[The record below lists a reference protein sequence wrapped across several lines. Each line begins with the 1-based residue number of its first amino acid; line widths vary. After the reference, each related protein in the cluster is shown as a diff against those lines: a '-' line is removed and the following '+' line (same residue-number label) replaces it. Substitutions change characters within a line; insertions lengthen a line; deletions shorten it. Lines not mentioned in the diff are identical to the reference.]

1 MKSVDNFDAIYIYNG
16 KVDFRRSIDGL
27 STMVQEELKMD
38 VFQNSLFLFF
48 NKSKNKLK
56 ILYWD
61 KSGFALWYKRLEEER
76 FKIPK
81 NIEGSHLALT
91 SKELEWLLEGYDIA
105 KMKPHQELK
114 YNICA

>member
-1 MKSVDNFDAIYIYNG
+1 MKSVDKFDAIYIYNG

-27 STMVQEELKMD
+27 SNMVQEELKMD

-48 NKSKNKLK
+48 NKRKNKLK

-81 NIEGSHLALT
+81 NIEGNHLSLT
-91 SKELEWLLEGYDIA
+91 YKELEWLLEGYDIA
-105 KMKPHQELK
+105 KKKPHQELK
-114 YNICA
+114 YNTSA

>member
-1 MKSVDNFDAIYIYNG
+1 MKSVDKFDAIYIYNG

-48 NKSKNKLK
+48 NRSKNKLK

-81 NIEGSHLALT
+81 HIEGSHLTLS
-91 SKELEWLLEGYDIA
+91 SKELEWLLEGYDIT

-114 YNICA
+114 YNISA

>member
-1 MKSVDNFDAIYIYNG
+1 MKSVDKFDGIYVFNG

-27 STMVQEELKMD
+27 SNIVQEFLKLD
-38 VFQNSLFLFF
+38 VFSNSLFLFF
-48 NKSKNKLK
+48 NQRKDRVK

-81 NIEGSHLALT
+81 NIEGSHIVLT
-91 SKELEWLLEGYDIA
+91 SKELEWLLEGYDIS

-114 YNICA
+114 YNLCA

>member
-1 MKSVDNFDAIYIYNG
+1 MKSVDKFDSIFIYNG

-27 STMVQEELKMD
+27 SNMVQEELKMD
-38 VFQNSLFLFF
+38 VFQNALFLFF

-81 NIEGSHLALT
+81 NIEGNHLALN
-91 SKELEWLLEGYDIA
+91 SKELEWLLEG
-105 KMKPHQELK
+105 
-114 YNICA
+114 

>member
-1 MKSVDNFDAIYIYNG
+1 MKSADKFDSIFIYNG

-48 NKSKNKLK
+48 NKNKNKLK

-61 KSGFALWYKRLEEER
+61 KSDFALWCKRLEEER

-81 NIEGSHLALT
+81 NIEGSHLSLT
-91 SKELEWLLEGYDIA
+91 YKELEWLLEGYDIA
-105 KMKPHQELK
+105 KKKPHQELK
-114 YNICA
+114 YNISA